1 MTDPQFEVA
10 RFRDYIAAF
19 NRHDYVALAG
29 YYDPDVVLV
38 IGNGTELRGVQA
50 IVDFYRNVN
59 HATTRTIEIV
69 QAFADGDVLAA
80 ELRSEFLALRDAPDF
95 TSGPMARDD
104 RLFIN
109 SFALYDLR
117 GGRYARIRAAVFRR
131 EWRRA
136 PAPPAGRPPPN

>member
-1 MTDPQFEVA
+1 MAEPQAEVE

-19 NRHDYVALAG
+19 NRHDYAALTS
-29 YYDPDVVLV
+29 YYHPGVVLV
-38 IGNGTELRGVQA
+38 IGNGTQLEGRQA
-50 IVDFYRNVN
+50 IVDFYGQVN
-59 HATTRTIEIV
+59 DATTREIEIV

-95 TSGPMARDD
+95 TSGPMARGD

-117 GGRYARIRAAVFRR
+117 DGLYARIRAAVFRR
-131 EWRRA
+131 EWRRVGGPDTA
-136 PAPPAGRPPPN
+136 R

>member
-1 MTDPQFEVA
+1 MAEPQAEVA

-19 NRHDYVALAG
+19 NRHDYAALIG
-29 YYDPDVVLV
+29 YYHPGVVLV
-38 IGNGTELRGVQA
+38 IGNGTQLEGRQA
-50 IVDFYRNVN
+50 IVDFYSEVN
-59 HATTRTIEIV
+59 DATTREIEIV

-95 TSGPMARDD
+95 TSGPMARGD

-117 GGRYARIRAAVFRR
+117 DGLYARIRAAVFRR
-131 EWRRA
+131 EWRRV
-136 PAPPAGRPPPN
+136 G